1 MKSDP
6 KTMSSA
12 SNCRRRETGRRVPRT
27 LGIAVREGAATLRT
41 TLRAPGEIRGN
52 TTGEERATSLGG
64 AIVEYGK
71 AGIMPRPWAC
81 AIAGRRTATLA
92 RTIGRI
98 MVAT

>member
-27 LGIAVREGAATLRT
+27 LVIAVREGVTTLRT

-52 TTGEERATSLGG
+52 TTGEERATTLGET
-64 AIVEYGK
+64 IVECDT
-71 AGIMPRPWAC
+71 AGIMARPWAC
-81 AIAGRRTATLA
+81 AIAGRRTVKLA
-92 RTIGRI
+92 RTIGRT